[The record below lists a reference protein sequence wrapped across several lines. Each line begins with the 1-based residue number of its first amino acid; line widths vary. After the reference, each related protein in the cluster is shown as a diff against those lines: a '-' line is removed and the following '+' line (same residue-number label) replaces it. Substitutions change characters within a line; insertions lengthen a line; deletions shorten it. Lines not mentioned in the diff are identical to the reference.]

1 MENRFYKDDFDDLV
15 KTSADQ
21 YRMFP
26 SEKVWKGINNRLH
39 TRRRWY
45 GAGLAFLLLSIGTV
59 TWVMFTNRPS
69 DKSIANYKVS
79 VNRTT
84 KQNNT
89 NTSNIKEQSVF
100 IAPKAVNKNQSNT
113 NVVNTLSTV
122 IQGTNLS
129 QNVPT
134 NNVNIESGLSNSSD
148 FIDGN
153 EKNEKETVVT
163 LSNEEVLAEQSNAI
177 NQRTEN
183 KPEAGNNRK
192 ASVKIA
198 FVNKSAD
205 ANKGPSLAKNNLIT
219 TIIET
224 IKDDIPKN
232 QHAEHGDKI
241 KTETT
246 VSPITTKQVISS
258 DISAYGI
265 ESVSNTYIKLAK
277 RKKATWQIYFTP
289 SVTYRSLRENQAFIK
304 AARLAAN
311 PINQTSPSPSAFT
324 YSLADLEH
332 VVTHKADLGF
342 QLGASVSHPLSRKL
356 RLVTGFQFNVNKY
369 DIKAYGHTTEV
380 ATISLNTL
388 GRRSSVSTV
397 TSYRVIGSGYNVNW
411 LRNFY
416 FSASVPMGLEYV
428 VVRGKRSYVGVAAN
442 VQPTY
447 VLDNKSYLVSTD
459 YKNYAQVP
467 SLTRHWNINT
477 GAEIFAGI
485 VNKKSEWRISP
496 QVRYQ
501 TLSSYKNTYPVKE
514 NLFDV
519 GVKLGLILK

>member
-1 MENRFYKDDFDDLV
+1 MENKFYNENFDELL
-15 KTSADQ
+15 KNSTDQ

-39 TRRRWY
+39 TRRRWF

-59 TWVMFTNRPS
+59 TWVMLTNRPLY
-69 DKSIANYKVS
+69 KNNTINIAAADYHIKQNKPT
-79 VNRTT
+79 TT
-84 KQNNT
+84 KEST
-89 NTSNIKEQSVF
+89 IF
-100 IAPKAVNKNQSNT
+100 IAPEMRNKNQAYSTAVNPLAT
-113 NVVNTLSTV
+113 IIARASIVTIDSTKNENVENSLN
-122 IQGTNLS
+122 GTNAHIRNTTL
-129 QNVPT
+129 
-134 NNVNIESGLSNSSD
+134 IEGSHQPLLNTAPEE
-148 FIDGN
+148 IKDGN
-153 EKNEKETVVT
+153 LNVAIADQQQEVAAPKKITAKKLLNFQQGLASEVKTVMQNKLISEGTSKTTVDEVGNLPPSATKHT
-163 LSNEEVLAEQSNAI
+163 LPTQGLIAT
-177 NQRTEN
+177 TE
-183 KPEAGNNRK
+183 PTTEP
-192 ASVKIA
+192 
-198 FVNKSAD
+198 
-205 ANKGPSLAKNNLIT
+205 ANKEAPPYS
-219 TIIET
+219 
-224 IKDDIPKN
+224 
-232 QHAEHGDKI
+232 
-241 KTETT
+241 
-246 VSPITTKQVISS
+246 
-258 DISAYGI
+258 I
-265 ESVSNTYIKLAK
+265 ESVNNSYVKLAR
-277 RKKATWQIYFTP
+277 RKKAVWQIYFTP
-289 SVTYRSLRENQAFIK
+289 SVTYRSLKENQAFIK

-311 PINQTSPSPSAFT
+311 PINQNSPSPAAVT
-324 YSLADLEH
+324 YGLADLEN

-342 QLGASVSHPLSRKL
+342 QLGASVSHALSRKL
-356 RLVTGFQFNVNKY
+356 RWVSGFQFNVNKY

-428 VVRGKRSYVGVAAN
+428 VVKGKRSYLGVAAN

-467 SLTRHWNINT
+467 SLTRHWNLNT

-485 VNKKSEWRISP
+485 INKKSEWRISP

-501 TLSSYKNTYPVKE
+501 ALSSYKNTYPVKE

-519 GVKLGLILK
+519 GLKVGLILK

>member
-1 MENRFYKDDFDDLV
+1 
-15 KTSADQ
+15 
-21 YRMFP
+21 
-26 SEKVWKGINNRLH
+26 
-39 TRRRWY
+39 
-45 GAGLAFLLLSIGTV
+45 
-59 TWVMFTNRPS
+59 MFTNTPS
-69 DKSIANYKVS
+69 DKSIANYKALTS
-79 VNRTT
+79 PNT
-84 KQNNT
+84 KSINSKKLS
-89 NTSNIKEQSVF
+89 TSKEAVVF
-100 IAPKAVNKNQSNT
+100 IAPKIVAKNQSLIN
-113 NVVNTLSTV
+113 LSTGLPAN
-122 IQGTNLS
+122 IINANHGKDEAAPPDNNDNYLRTPND
-129 QNVPT
+129 NVT
-134 NNVNIESGLSNSSD
+134 
-148 FIDGN
+148 
-153 EKNEKETVVT
+153 EKDKVDEDELAFN
-163 LSNEEVLAEQSNAI
+163 NEEHFSEQLSI
-177 NQRTEN
+177 TRQSTVS
-183 KPEAGNNRK
+183 KPEATSNKKSPVKTPVIGKTDNNI
-192 ASVKIA
+192 S
-198 FVNKSAD
+198 
-205 ANKGPSLAKNNLIT
+205 PSSLINNNTTIT
-219 TIIET
+219 TSNEIAIG
-224 IKDDIPKN
+224 DIPK
-232 QHAEHGDKI
+232 KI
-241 KTETT
+241 QVEETNKLKTEN
-246 VSPITTKQVISS
+246 SPLITANTQ
-258 DISAYGI
+258 SAITDMTPYGI
-265 ESVSNTYIKLAK
+265 ESVSNSYIKLAK

-289 SVTYRSLRENQAFIK
+289 TVTYRSLKENQAFIK
-304 AARLAAN
+304 AARLATN
-311 PINQTSPSPSAFT
+311 PINQTSPSPSAIT
-324 YSLADLEH
+324 YNLAELEH

-342 QLGASVSHPLSRKL
+342 QLGTSVSHPLSRKL

-416 FSASVPMGLEYV
+416 FSASVPIGLEYV
-428 VVRGKRSYVGVAAN
+428 VARGKRSYVGVAAN